1 MAGRRLTTDLNRE
14 VNLNLSEWLETIVW
28 WLIVADCCGY
38 NLVAWMGK
46 EWYETKFGRY
56 SRIFP
61 VTKAFGVFYAA
72 LVVWLGTALYRAGAP
87 LFGG

>member
-1 MAGRRLTTDLNRE
+1 M
-14 VNLNLSEWLETIVW
+14 NLNLSEWLETIVW

>member
-1 MAGRRLTTDLNRE
+1 M
-14 VNLNLSEWLETIVW
+14 NLNLSEWLETIVW

-87 LFGG
+87 LFGD

>member
-1 MAGRRLTTDLNRE
+1 M
-14 VNLNLSEWLETIVW
+14 NLNLSEWLETIAW

>member
-1 MAGRRLTTDLNRE
+1 MNFY
-14 VNLNLSEWLETIVW
+14 LSEWLETIVW

-46 EWYETKFGRY
+46 EWYEAKFGRY

-61 VTKAFGVFYAA
+61 ITKAFGVFYAA

>member
-1 MAGRRLTTDLNRE
+1 MNFY
-14 VNLNLSEWLETIVW
+14 LSEWLETIVW

-46 EWYETKFGRY
+46 EGYEAKFGRY

-61 VTKAFGVFYAA
+61 ITKAFGVFYAA